1 MQILSNSIE
10 KGHVVF
16 TPFNKHQRRD
26 DNTGE
31 VDYLGILNFAN

>member
-16 TPFNKHQRRD
+16 TPFNMRQRRD
-26 DNTGE
+26 NNTWE
-31 VDYLGILNFAN
+31 VDYLGILNFVN